1 MILGIASCGARIVH
15 GALDALSRVT
25 FSIRSFAGPC
35 DSAGNLHVSQHNAA
49 RISENL
55 MPRGPSEKI
64 KAADGSAA
72 LTALRKLLRDPK
84 GSGVDLLVTD
94 RLARSAG
101 PRAARPAWKP
111 W

>member
-1 MILGIASCGARIVH
+1 MI
-15 GALDALSRVT
+15 
-25 FSIRSFAGPC
+25 
-35 DSAGNLHVSQHNAA
+35 
-49 RISENL
+49 E
-55 MPRGPSEKI
+55 
-64 KAADGSAA
+64 AADGPAA

-101 PRAARPAWKP
+101 PRAARPAWKA